1 MTNNVFSR
9 FRQAQAQSYRF
20 RHTRFYFFISTLELF
35 VFLLSRLRRSPH
47 SASSYDFFLLGLLV
61 KYNNN
66 ELCTKKLYLTC
77 FSLILLSFPFPFASK
92 SSTYPKKLSAYKCGS
107 DPFDDVE
114 SRFDIRIY
122 HVSISFIIL
131 DREVTSQQDSSVW
144 ILVYEGLFI
153 DFDDQISLYEWK
165 VGA

>member
-66 ELCTKKLYLTC
+66 ELCTKN
-77 FSLILLSFPFPFASK
+77 FPFPFASK